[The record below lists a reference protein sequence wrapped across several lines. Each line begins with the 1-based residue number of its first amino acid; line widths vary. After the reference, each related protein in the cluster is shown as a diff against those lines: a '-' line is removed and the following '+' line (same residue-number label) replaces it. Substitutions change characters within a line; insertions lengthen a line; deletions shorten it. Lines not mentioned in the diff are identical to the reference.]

1 MTTTQGPPYP
11 PSEPPRGSGAGRA
24 SGPGSGNGE
33 STGPQRRFRL
43 GDGPGGPSGA
53 PGTRA
58 GTGGADGAAGPSGGP
73 GHGPGQRID
82 RGYGPGAGAGQ
93 GGRTGPGGQ
102 GPGYGAEGPGTGQ
115 FGPLPVSDGG
125 RGPGPGAGGGHDH
138 GSGPGQG
145 AGHGHGNGPGDGHS
159 DGHSG
164 GPGGGSGGGHGPG
177 QGGGH
182 GAGPGGEHGDGHV
195 HESGSGSGDSHGPD
209 DHHGSSHGHSH
220 SHGPAAPVSIH
231 LRKII
236 GAILIPFAAAV
247 VVGLA
252 VLWPG
257 GAPAHER
264 TGVGFDRQTQEATV
278 TKVVAVDCK
287 SVNAS
292 GDTPTGDTSTAEG
305 SSAQQ
310 QATGDCK
317 RATIRVDTGDDKGRT
332 FTEIVQPDQ
341 SRQLHQG
348 EKVVVAYEPSA
359 PRDLQYSVT
368 DVNRRLPMALLAGIF
383 ALAVVVV
390 GRLRGVMALVALAV
404 SFMVLTFFILP
415 AILQGSN
422 PLVVAVIGASAIM
435 LIALYMCHGLSARTS
450 VAVLGTLISLVLI
463 GILGSGFI
471 GWAALTGNTDDNTG
485 LIHGLYPS
493 IDMSGLLLAGVIIGS
508 LGVLDDVTVT
518 QTSAV
523 WELHAANP
531 TMGWRGLYRAGIR
544 IGRDHI
550 ASVVNTLVL
559 AYAGAALPLLLLFS
573 IAQSSVG
580 TVANSELVAEEI
592 VRTLVGSIG
601 LVASVPV
608 TTLLAALMVSADR
621 PGTAS
626 LAAGAATGAG
636 PGTPAAAGAGA
647 GATAQSAPARAG
659 KGRRRK
665 H

>member
-1 MTTTQGPPYP
+1 M
-11 PSEPPRGSGAGRA
+11 SG
-24 SGPGSGNGE
+24 
-33 STGPQRRFRL
+33 
-43 GDGPGGPSGA
+43 
-53 PGTRA
+53 
-58 GTGGADGAAGPSGGP
+58 
-73 GHGPGQRID
+73 
-82 RGYGPGAGAGQ
+82 
-93 GGRTGPGGQ
+93 
-102 GPGYGAEGPGTGQ
+102 
-115 FGPLPVSDGG
+115 GG
-125 RGPGPGAGGGHDH
+125 RGPAPGAGGGHDH
-138 GSGPGQG
+138 DSGPGHG
-145 AGHGHGNGPGDGHS
+145 AGHGHGHGPGDGH
-159 DGHSG
+159 DG
-164 GPGGGSGGGHGPG
+164 GPGGNSGGGHSPG
-177 QGGGH
+177 EGGGH
-182 GAGPGGEHGDGHV
+182 GAGPGGEHGGGHRP
-195 HESGSGSGDSHGPD
+195 GSDDSHGPD
-209 DHHGSSHGHSH
+209 DKHGSSHGHSH

-359 PRDLQYSVT
+359 PKDLQYSVT

-390 GRLRGVMALVALAV
+390 GRMRGVMALVALAV

-463 GILGSGFI
+463 GVLGSGFI
-471 GWAALTGNTDDNTG
+471 DWAALTGNTDDNTG

-626 LAAGAATGAG
+626 PAAGAATGAG

-647 GATAQSAPARAG
+647 GAEAAAQSAPARAG

>member
-1 MTTTQGPPYP
+1 MTTTQQPPYP
-11 PSEPPRGSGAGRA
+11 P
-24 SGPGSGNGE
+24 
-33 STGPQRRFRL
+33 TGPPH
-43 GDGPGGPSGA
+43 GHD
-53 PGTRA
+53 
-58 GTGGADGAAGPSGGP
+58 
-73 GHGPGQRID
+73 HGPGD
-82 RGYGPGAGAGQ
+82 DHGSG
-93 GGRTGPGGQ
+93 
-102 GPGYGAEGPGTGQ
+102 
-115 FGPLPVSDGG
+115 S
-125 RGPGPGAGGGHDH
+125 GHDH
-138 GSGPGQG
+138 GSG
-145 AGHGHGNGPGDGHS
+145 GD
-159 DGHSG
+159 
-164 GPGGGSGGGHGPG
+164 GGHGPG
-177 QGGGH
+177 GDGGHSSGTGGG
-182 GAGPGGEHGDGHV
+182 G
-195 HESGSGSGDSHGPD
+195 
-209 DHHGSSHGHSH
+209 HGHSH
-220 SHGPAAPVSIH
+220 SHGPAAPVSRH
-231 LRKII
+231 LRKVIA
-236 GAILIPFAAAV
+236 AILIPFTVAV
-247 VVGLA
+247 VVGMV

-257 GAPAHER
+257 GAPSHKR
-264 TGVGFDRQTQEATV
+264 TGVGFDRQTQQATV
-278 TKVVAVDCK
+278 TKVISVSCA

-292 GDTPTGDTSTAEG
+292 GGGSTGDTSTAEG
-305 SSAQQ
+305 SSAAQEAAGTCKK
-310 QATGDCK
+310 ATV
-317 RATIRVDTGDDKGRT
+317 TVSTGKDKGRT

-368 DVNRRLPMALLAGIF
+368 DVNRKFPMALLAGIF

-390 GRLRGVMALVALAV
+390 GRLRGVMALVALAI
-404 SFMVLTFFILP
+404 SFMILNFFILP
-415 AILQGSN
+415 AILHGSN
-422 PLVVAVIGASAIM
+422 PLIVAVVGSSAIM

-450 VAVLGTLISLVLI
+450 VAVLGTLMSLVLI
-463 GILGSGFI
+463 GVLGSVFI

-523 WELHAANP
+523 WELHEANP
-531 TMGWRGLYRAGIR
+531 SMGWRGLYRAGIR

-580 TVANSELVAEEI
+580 AVANSELVAEEI

-608 TTLLAALMVSADR
+608 TTALAALVVSADR
-621 PGTAS
+621 PGREAVPAG
-626 LAAGAATGAG
+626 AAGASSATAATGA
-636 PGTPAAAGAGA
+636 PSAKPAAARG
-647 GATAQSAPARAG
+647 G

>member
-1 MTTTQGPPYP
+1 MTAPQRSPYP
-11 PSEPPRGSGAGRA
+11 PSEPPRRPGSDDGHGHA
-24 SGPGSGNGE
+24 SGNGH
-33 STGPQRRFRL
+33 GH
-43 GDGPGGPSGA
+43 
-53 PGTRA
+53 
-58 GTGGADGAAGPSGGP
+58 
-73 GHGPGQRID
+73 GHGPG
-82 RGYGPGAGAGQ
+82 AG
-93 GGRTGPGGQ
+93 
-102 GPGYGAEGPGTGQ
+102 
-115 FGPLPVSDGG
+115 
-125 RGPGPGAGGGHDH
+125 H
-138 GSGPGQG
+138 GSGPGG
-145 AGHGHGNGPGDGHS
+145 GRNGHGGEHGPGAGDGH
-159 DGHSG
+159 G
-164 GPGGGSGGGHGPG
+164 GG
-177 QGGGH
+177 QGGG
-182 GAGPGGEHGDGHV
+182 
-195 HESGSGSGDSHGPD
+195 
-209 DHHGSSHGHSH
+209 HGHSH
-220 SHGPAAPVSIH
+220 SHGPAAPVSKH
-231 LRKII
+231 LRKVI
-236 GAILIPFAAAV
+236 AAVLIPFAAAV
-247 VVGLA
+247 AVGLV

-257 GAPAHER
+257 GAPSHER
-264 TGVGFDRQTQEATV
+264 TGVGFDRQTQQATV
-278 TKVVAVDCK
+278 TRIDQVDCK

-292 GDTPTGDTSTAEG
+292 GETPTGDTSTAEG

-310 QATGDCK
+310 QATGECK
-317 RATIRVDTGDDKGRT
+317 KATIRIDTGKDKGRT

-359 PRDLQYSVT
+359 PKDLQYSVT
-368 DVNRRLPMALLAGIF
+368 DANRKLPLTLLAGIF
-383 ALAVVVV
+383 AVVVVVV
-390 GRLRGVMALVALAV
+390 GRMRGVMALIALAI
-404 SFMVLTFFILP
+404 SFMILNFFILP

-422 PLVVAVIGASAIM
+422 PLVVAVVGSSAIM

-450 VAVLGTLISLVLI
+450 VAVVGTLLSLVLI
-463 GILGSGFI
+463 GILGSVFI
-471 GWAALTGNTDDNTG
+471 DWAVLTGNTDDNTG

-523 WELHAANP
+523 WELHEANP

-601 LVASVPV
+601 LVAAVPV
-608 TTLLAALMVSADR
+608 TTALAALVVAADR
-621 PGTAS
+621 EGTVTGPVAP
-626 LAAGAATGAG
+626 AGAR
-636 PGTPAAAGAGA
+636 TPAR
-647 GATAQSAPARAG
+647 SG

>member
-1 MTTTQGPPYP
+1 VTTTHQPPYP
-11 PSEPPRGSGAGRA
+11 PEPPR
-24 SGPGSGNGE
+24 GPGSGNGPGNGPRP
-33 STGPQRRFRL
+33 TGGQGAGYGS
-43 GDGPGGPSGA
+43 GDWHAQGQGQGQA
-53 PGTRA
+53 N
-58 GTGGADGAAGPSGGP
+58 GADGGF
-73 GHGPGQRID
+73 
-82 RGYGPGAGAGQ
+82 
-93 GGRTGPGGQ
+93 GQ
-102 GPGYGAEGPGTGQ
+102 GPG
-115 FGPLPVSDGG
+115 SGG
-125 RGPGPGAGGGHDH
+125 RFGQGPTSGGGHEHHDH
-138 GSGPGQG
+138 DSGG
-145 AGHGHGNGPGDGHS
+145 GHGHGSG
-159 DGHSG
+159 SG
-164 GPGGGSGGGHGPG
+164 GGGTGGGGSGGG
-177 QGGGH
+177 GGH
-182 GAGPGGEHGDGHV
+182 GH
-195 HESGSGSGDSHGPD
+195 S
-209 DHHGSSHGHSH
+209 HSH
-220 SHGPAAPVSIH
+220 SHGPAAPVSKH
-231 LRKII
+231 LRKVI
-236 GAILIPFAAAV
+236 AAVLIPFGVAV

-257 GAPAHER
+257 GAPGHER
-264 TGVGFDRQTQEATV
+264 TGVGFDRQTQQATV
-278 TKVVAVDCK
+278 TKVDEVSCK

-292 GDTPTGDTSTAEG
+292 GETPTGDTSTAEG

-310 QATGDCK
+310 QADGDCK
-317 RATIRVDTGDDKGRT
+317 KATIRVDTGDDKGRT

-359 PRDLQYSVT
+359 PKDLQYSVT

-390 GRLRGVMALVALAV
+390 GRLRGVMALVALAI
-404 SFMVLTFFILP
+404 SFLILNFFILP

-422 PLVVAVIGASAIM
+422 PLVVAVVGASAIM
-435 LIALYMCHGLSARTS
+435 LIALYLCHGLSALTS
-450 VAVLGTLISLVLI
+450 VAVVGTLISLLLI
-463 GILGSGFI
+463 GVLGSLFI

-523 WELHAANP
+523 WELHEANP

-608 TTLLAALMVSADR
+608 TTALAALVVSADK
-621 PGTAS
+621 PGSPGSGTAPTGDRPTP
-626 LAAGAATGAG
+626 AGAQSMSAG
-636 PGTPAAAGAGA
+636 TQTAAVRGG
-647 GATAQSAPARAG
+647 R
-659 KGRRRK
+659 GRRRK
-665 H
+665 R